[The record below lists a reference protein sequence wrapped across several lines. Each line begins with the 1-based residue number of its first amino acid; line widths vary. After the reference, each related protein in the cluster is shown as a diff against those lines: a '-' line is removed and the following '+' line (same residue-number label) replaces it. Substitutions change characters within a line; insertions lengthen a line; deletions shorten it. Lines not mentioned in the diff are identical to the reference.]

1 MAADP
6 KDAKIYVL
14 PSILVG
20 FVALGFAFAAF
31 ESLSPPEGYLGV
43 ILALLLGLASIIDAR
58 HFILPDVITLPL
70 TVMGLGIAAIFGGL
84 TIFESAI
91 GAVAGYT
98 SFWLIASLYKRR
110 RGIDGLGLGDAKLMA
125 AAGAWCG
132 VLLLPFVVLVGSVSA
147 LVWVAIAALYTRQL
161 KATSAIPFGP
171 FLSLG
176 FITIWLA
183 HQRDWI
189 PIP

>member
-1 MAADP
+1 MPADP
-6 KDAKIYVL
+6 KDAKIYML
-14 PSILVG
+14 PSISVG

-31 ESLSPPEGYLGV
+31 ESLSPPERYFGV

-91 GAVAGYT
+91 GAVAGYA

-147 LVWVAIAALYTRQL
+147 LIWVAIAALYTRQL

-176 FITIWLA
+176 FIIVWLA